1 VLLLLEKSMRAY
13 TKNKSRARDVV
24 RADIVKRFTMVVKK
38 TEGESGT
45 LSYVSQGLRVYV
57 PTSVSMSVSM
67 CTC

>member
-1 VLLLLEKSMRAY
+1 MRAY

-57 PTSVSMSVSM
+57 PTSVSMSLSM

>member
-1 VLLLLEKSMRAY
+1 MRAY

-45 LSYVSQGLRVYV
+45 LSYVSQGLCTYVCVYV
-57 PTSVSMSVSM
+57 CIYSSM

>member
-1 VLLLLEKSMRAY
+1 MRAY

-57 PTSVSMSVSM
+57 PMSVSMSVSM